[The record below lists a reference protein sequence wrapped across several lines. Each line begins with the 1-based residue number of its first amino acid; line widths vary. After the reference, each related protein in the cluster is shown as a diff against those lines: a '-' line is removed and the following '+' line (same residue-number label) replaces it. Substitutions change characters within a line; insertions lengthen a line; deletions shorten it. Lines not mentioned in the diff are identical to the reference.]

1 MNICIRV
8 SIEYKMPLSE
18 VRRCVTIKFT
28 LLLMLAAVALAQSP
42 DSNSIVGP
50 NKANGGAVAKFRK
63 YFSQCK
69 THTVEF
75 DECIKNAINNVRPY
89 FTTGVPELGIPPFDP
104 FFASEVKQSRGAG
117 AFGYKLTLYNVTET
131 GWRLSEIKKFKT
143 NFNTNTIKL
152 THYFPEK
159 YLEGYYEAENT
170 ILRPGVRTIGQF
182 NMTLYDYIQTMTI
195 SKPKNTNQIKVSV
208 QLEEIG
214 NMSLHIS
221 NLLRG
226 RVIVENVLDRVIN
239 ASWRVGLPVV
249 KPLINDLVASAF
261 TKIWND
267 VFNDFDFSYLLP

>member
-28 LLLMLAAVALAQSP
+28 LLLILVAVALAQSP
-42 DSNSIVGP
+42 DNNSVIGP
-50 NKANGGAVAKFRK
+50 NKANGGAVGKFRK

-69 THTVEF
+69 THTTEF

-104 FFASEVKQSRGAG
+104 FFANEVKQSKGAG
-117 AFGYKLTLYNVTET
+117 LLGYKLTIHNVTES
-131 GWRLSEIKKFKT
+131 GWRLSEIKKIKT

-170 ILRPGVRTIGQF
+170 ILRPGVTTVGQF
-182 NMTLYDYIQTMTI
+182 NLTLYDYIQTMTI

-226 RVIVENVLDRVIN
+226 RVIVENVLDRLIN

-267 VFNDFDFSYLLP
+267 IFNDFDFSYLLP